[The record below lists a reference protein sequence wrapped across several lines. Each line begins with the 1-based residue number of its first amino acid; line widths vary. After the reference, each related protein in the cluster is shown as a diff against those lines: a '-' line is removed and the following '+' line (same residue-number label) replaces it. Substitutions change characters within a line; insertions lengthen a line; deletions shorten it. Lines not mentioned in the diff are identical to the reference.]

1 MDQTK
6 LVIVSM
12 LILYFYKNVY
22 NGWLIAHKER
32 FEFTDQCSFLTVI
45 VNFKS
50 YGALS
55 KFEWC
60 FTVNA

>member
-22 NGWLIAHKER
+22 NG
-32 FEFTDQCSFLTVI
+32 
-45 VNFKS
+45 
-50 YGALS
+50 
-55 KFEWC
+55 
-60 FTVNA
+60 